1 MHLVI
6 AVFQKLGYDVVRI
19 KKMSGRGTKMEKK
32 QKKVISEQ
40 LTNGGC
46 KPEKSNGRQHW
57 EVFLKEQSKSLWS
70 SGIKV
75 N

>member
-1 MHLVI
+1 M
-6 AVFQKLGYDVVRI
+6 VRI
-19 KKMSGRGTKMEKK
+19 EKMSGREYPNGEKK
-32 QKKVISEQ
+32 RKVIVYMRVGNAEQ

-46 KPEKSNGRQHW
+46 KPEKSNGRQHC